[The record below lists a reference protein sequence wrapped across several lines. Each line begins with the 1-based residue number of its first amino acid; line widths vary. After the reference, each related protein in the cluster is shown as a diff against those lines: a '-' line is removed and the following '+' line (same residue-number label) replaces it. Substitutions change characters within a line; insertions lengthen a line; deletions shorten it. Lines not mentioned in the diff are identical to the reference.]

1 MDPAT
6 LHPLLANAI
15 EAVETAAR
23 VTRLVQRRIEVDTL
37 TKGDKSPVTV
47 ADFASQ
53 ALVGDV
59 LGTEI
64 PIVGEEDAAELRGD
78 ASGLL
83 SKVCDAVQEV
93 GRAATPDEICDW
105 IDRGGHDGSG
115 ERYWTLDP
123 IDGTKGFLRKE
134 QYAISLALIENG
146 TIVLGVLGCP
156 NLALDA
162 VTIDKSGSEQSGTLQ
177 YAVRGGGAYQR
188 GFAADSPTVRLTA
201 AATAD
206 PAAIRL
212 CESVESGHSSH
223 SHSARIRTRLG
234 STAESARL
242 DSQAKYAV
250 VARGDADAYL
260 RLPTRPG
267 YEEKIWDHAGGVIV
281 VLEAG
286 GRVSD
291 VDGEPLDFSQGATLK
306 RNRGV
311 VATSPDVFDS
321 VGSAVKAVLAE
332 DAPPADRSSETTVET
347 PA

>member
-1 MDPAT
+1 MDPAQ
-6 LHPLLANAI
+6 LHPLLGVAI

-53 ALVGDV
+53 ALVGKV
-59 LGTEI
+59 LGTDI
-64 PIVGEEDAAELRGD
+64 PIVGEEDAADLRADPDGLLRKVSD
-78 ASGLL
+78 AIGEVGHSASGDE
-83 SKVCDAVQEV
+83 VCE
-93 GRAATPDEICDW
+93 W
-105 IDRGGHDGSG
+105 IDRGGHDGTG

-156 NLALDA
+156 NLTLSG
-162 VTIDKSGSEQSGTLQ
+162 VTIDDATSDTSGTLQ
-177 YAVRGGGAYQR
+177 FAVRGGGAYQR
-188 GFAADSPTVRLTA
+188 GFAANSDVSRI
-201 AATAD
+201 ATASTDD
-206 PAAIRL
+206 PVSIRL

-234 STAESARL
+234 STAASAQL

-267 YEEKIWDHAGGVIV
+267 YEEKIWDHAGGVV
-281 VLEAG
+281 VVEEAG
-286 GRVSD
+286 GRISD
-291 VDGEPLDFSQGATLK
+291 VDGKPLDFAQGSTLK

-311 VATSPDVFDS
+311 VATSPGVFDV
-321 VGSAVKAVLAE
+321 VGDAVQTVLAE
-332 DAPPADRSSETTVET
+332 DAPASGST
-347 PA
+347 A